1 VAVNV
6 WHSNGAGIRNPQQA
20 GLDWFVIEVNDKQTA
35 EGVRRR
41 LDVAGVTIDA
51 IRGGF
56 AARDPWGISI
66 RFMIG
71 P

>member
-1 VAVNV
+1 M
-6 WHSNGAGIRNPQQA
+6 
-20 GLDWFVIEVNDKQTA
+20 EVNDKQTA

-41 LDVAGVTIDA
+41 LEAAGITIDV

-56 AARDPWGISI
+56 AARDPWGTSI
-66 RFMIG
+66 RFTIR